1 MCVGLCD
8 GRMYAWG
15 ILSHAESREQLDAPR
30 NCSIRSYNS
39 RCENKLHVWQH
50 LHNQTCRDSGKNY
63 NMTSSELLRRS
74 QIKPGFGRGRLTA
87 VLLGGGGGEQVHCR
101 WKDTMHH
108 VLVMGL
114 EYLIG
119 GTHNKTSLT
128 SFYSKIFM
136 HQIWMLRHQMAI
148 LLSYRSKL

>member
-30 NCSIRSYNS
+30 NCSVRSYNS

-50 LHNQTCRDSGKNY
+50 LYNQTRRDSGKNY

-74 QIKPGFGRGRLTA
+74 QIKPGLGRGRLTA
-87 VLLGGGGGEQVHCR
+87 VLLGGGGEQVNRYTAGEKILCIMSLS
-101 WKDTMHH
+101 WDLNIWLEALTTKHH
-108 VLVMGL
+108 WLHFIL
-114 EYLIG
+114 KYLCI
-119 GTHNKTSLT
+119 K
-128 SFYSKIFM
+128 YKC
-136 HQIWMLRHQMAI
+136 
-148 LLSYRSKL
+148 

>member
-8 GRMYAWG
+8 GRMYAWR

-63 NMTSSELLRRS
+63 NMTSSELLHRS
-74 QIKPGFGRGRLTA
+74 QIKPGLGRGRLTA
-87 VLLGGGGGEQVHCR
+87 VFFGGGVKRYVYTAGKKILCIMSLSWDLNIWLEALTT
-101 WKDTMHH
+101 KHH
-108 VLVMGL
+108 WL
-114 EYLIG
+114 
-119 GTHNKTSLT
+119 H
-128 SFYSKIFM
+128 F
-136 HQIWMLRHQMAI
+136 I
-148 LLSYRSKL
+148 LKC

>member
-8 GRMYAWG
+8 GRMYAWR

-63 NMTSSELLRRS
+63 NMTSSELLHRS
-74 QIKPGFGRGRLTA
+74 QIKPGLGRGRLTA
-87 VLLGGGGGEQVHCR
+87 VLGGGGGWRGTYTLQVKRSYASCPCH
-101 WKDTMHH
+101 
-108 VLVMGL
+108 
-114 EYLIG
+114 
-119 GTHNKTSLT
+119 GTW
-128 SFYSKIFM
+128 IFD
-136 HQIWMLRHQMAI
+136 WRHSQQNIIDFI
-148 LLSYRSKL
+148 LF